1 MRLNGNALPLADGG
15 PVRLV
20 VPGGQCFMNINWFDH
35 LELRR
40 DRGKGTAETLALGR
54 LSSKAFRE

>member
-40 DRGKGTAETLALGR
+40 DRGKRTAETLALGR
-54 LSSKAFRE
+54 L